1 MEQLPIGAGTV
12 LRLRAEPGINPFM
25 RREGTSWVV
34 DLRKQAIRPEV
45 SILPEVDTEAEDG
58 PQLVLPV
65 SEFGEII
72 KVPDPEVGDMMQVA
86 TLRAPGHGIR
96 GDSSYPQF
104 SILAAHQGIADVPI
118 DDATELRKTDKQ
130 GLVLATDRKNVMR
143 GKRGAE

>member
-72 KVPDPEVGDMMQVA
+72 KVPDPEVVDMMQVA

-96 GDSSYPQF
+96 GARRYPQYRTMA
-104 SILAAHQGIADVPI
+104 SAQGSADVPI
-118 DDATELRKTDKQ
+118 EERKHA
-130 GLVLATDRKNVMR
+130 G
-143 GKRGAE
+143 

>member
-1 MEQLPIGAGTV
+1 
-12 LRLRAEPGINPFM
+12 M
-25 RREGTSWVV
+25 RICDWSSDVCSSDLSWVV
-34 DLRKQAIRPEV
+34 VLRKQATRPEV

-96 GDSSYPQF
+96 GDRRYPQF
-104 SILAAHQGIADVPI
+104 RIMASAQGIAVVPI
-118 DDATELRKTDKQ
+118 DDEIELRKTEKK
-130 GLVLATDRKNVMR
+130 GLVLATLGGQIGR
-143 GKRGAE
+143 AHA